1 MSELEGALKRTV
13 GEVEVVKGQV
23 ERILTALLASRE
35 IVRERERPSIS
46 TSHSYVFLFQRISFH
61 SYPKE

>member
-35 IVRERERPSIS
+35 IVRERERPSLLPIPIPIPKN
-46 TSHSYVFLFQRISFH
+46 LISFL
-61 SYPKE
+61 S